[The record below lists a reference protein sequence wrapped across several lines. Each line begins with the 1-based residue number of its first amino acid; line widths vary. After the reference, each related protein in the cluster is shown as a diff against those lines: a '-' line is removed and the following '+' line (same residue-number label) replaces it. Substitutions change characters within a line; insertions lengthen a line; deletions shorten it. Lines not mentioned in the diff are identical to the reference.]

1 MPPHN
6 KAQCAASDMYAVG
19 VCLML
24 AYCPDLIELVECT
37 ATSVAQALG
46 RAEGTLSG
54 TPSADVLPLLQK
66 LLCANPAER
75 PSAAELLDSGHFAR
89 GVVPAHWSTSADAR
103 GTSPLRMVRLRE
115 EAGGKDGRT
124 LQALRG
130 ALQPH
135 DSGFLSSK
143 KKGGGVVESFKL

>member
-103 GTSPLRMVRLRE
+103 GTSPLRMVRLCE
-115 EAGGKDGRT
+115 EAGSDDQRA

-135 DSGFLSSK
+135 DSGFVYVRR
-143 KKGGGVVESFKL
+143 GGARMF